1 MKYNCETFKNI
12 LNGNIYN
19 VQWLEN
25 TLQDIN
31 FSHIEAVNEI
41 ISQLLSRGYER
52 MINHYFINKLIKIM
66 RRYYPTWLSI

>member
-31 FSHIEAVNEI
+31 FSHIETINEI
-41 ISQLLSRGYER
+41 ISQLLSQEVMKGW
-52 MINHYFINKLIKIM
+52 LIII
-66 RRYYPTWLSI
+66 LLIS